1 MMTEYFPN
9 TTFFEL
15 SAPLQNFYQQHGYV
29 PVRSLDGAECYAP
42 AYAHSAP
49 ITTRNDRKVARDEI
63 IYQTRVR
70 RNKLVPRESYDFQ
83 ELLRCVEV
91 IDDLQDDEGRMYT
104 MLTEYAGIVDV
115 EVLSTRYVIHFES
128 AFRRYV
134 LDKLAEY
141 MIPHTP
147 CTDGH
152 TVIVHRLIKQPRKRK
167 SF

>member
-1 MMTEYFPN
+1 MVTEYFPN

-15 SAPLQNFYQQHGYV
+15 SQPLQAFYHQHGYV
-29 PVRSLDGAECYAP
+29 PVHSLDGAECYAP
-42 AYAHSAP
+42 GHIVQPASS
-49 ITTRNDRKVARDEI
+49 TRNDRKLEREEI
-63 IYQTRVR
+63 IYQKRVK

-104 MLTEYAGIVDV
+104 MLTEYASIVDV

-128 AFRRYV
+128 AFRRYI

-147 CTDGH
+147 CVDGH
-152 TVIVHRLIKQPRKRK
+152 SVIVHRLIRQFRKRK